1 MGFSWKRAA
10 WGALPGTVL
19 SVAICHVNP
28 WFLDWP
34 VLWIGGVLV
43 APAAV
48 AGWLGPPRG
57 SPLARLLLLGQLLVV
72 VYLAARPRPSLNG
85 VKWLVLGLDGAT
97 ETVSGPLMDAGEL
110 PSLAWI
116 RDGAHATL
124 ASTVPMFSPILWT
137 TISTG
142 RPPGEHGIQGF
153 RVNAREVQHPRFW
166 DFAEAAGHR
175 VGTWKWLVTYPPRQ
189 VNGFQ
194 VPAWLAVAPQTH
206 PSELSFVKEL
216 ELSNRTDRVR
226 VETERSLVRLAVDGV
241 FHGFRLGTLLE
252 AIAAKSTRDPR
263 ERRIRGER
271 VRLWMD
277 RDAFLYALWKHDVDL
292 ATFSIYS
299 IDALSHRF
307 WQFHEPTAFEEPPT
321 DADVGRFRNV
331 VTDAYRDVDKVVG
344 ELLAAVGE
352 GTVVVALSD
361 HGFQALQSEGRSQIH
376 PRTARLEERLVQAV
390 GTVDLTRL
398 GGRMWLV
405 PGDGQEAAAR
415 AFFAELLDGS
425 GDPVFRVESLGQER
439 AGLGLVLAKPEV
451 DLDRLENDTV
461 GGEPLSDYVRVKPDF
476 TGEHHPDAIFWA
488 RGPGL
493 PTGPLGT
500 VSLLDVAPTL
510 LSLMDIAPDP
520 ELPGR
525 AVLGG
530 QGSRVVESGDLL
542 ERQQWLDGREGVNE
556 DRLRALGYIE

>member
-1 MGFSWKRAA
+1 MGFSWTRAA

-19 SVAICHVNP
+19 SVVICVVNP

-34 VLWIGGVLV
+34 ILWIGGVLCT
-43 APAAV
+43 PALV
-48 AGWLGPPRG
+48 AGWLGPARG
-57 SPLARLLLLGQLLVV
+57 SPVARLLLLGQLLVV
-72 VYLAARPRPSLNG
+72 VFLAARSRPSLDG

-97 ETVSGPLMDAGEL
+97 DAVSGPLVGAGEL

-116 RDGAHATL
+116 REGAHATL
-124 ASTVPMFSPILWT
+124 ASAEPMFSPILWT
-137 TISTG
+137 TLATG
-142 RPPGEHGIQGF
+142 WPLEAHGIKGF
-153 RVNAREVQHPRFW
+153 RVSARDVRVPRFW

-189 VNGFQ
+189 VDGFQ
-194 VPAWLAVAPQTH
+194 VPAWLAVDSQTW
-206 PSELSFVKEL
+206 PGELSFAKEL
-216 ELSNRTDRVR
+216 ELSQRMERVQ
-226 VETERSLVRLAVDGV
+226 VETERSLFRIAMDAVC
-241 FHGFRLGTLLE
+241 HGFRLGTLVE
-252 AIAAKSTRDPR
+252 AATTLGTRDPR
-263 ERRIRGER
+263 EKRVRAER
-271 VRLWMD
+271 LRLWMD
-277 RDAFLYALWKHDVDL
+277 RDAFLHALWKHDVDL

-307 WQFHEPTAFEEPPT
+307 WQFHEPTAFEESPSE
-321 DADVGRFRNV
+321 ADVGRFRNV

-361 HGFQALQSEGRSQIH
+361 HGFQALRSGGHSGIQ

-390 GTVDLTRL
+390 GPVDLTRL
-398 GGRMWLV
+398 GGRMVLV
-405 PGDGQEAAAR
+405 PGDGQEAAVR
-415 AFFAELLDGS
+415 TFFAELLDGS
-425 GDPVFRVESLGQER
+425 GDPVFRVESLGQDR

-451 DLDRLENDTV
+451 DRDRLEQDTV
-461 GGEPLSDYVRVKPDF
+461 GGEPLSDYLRVRPDF
-476 TGEHHPDAIFWA
+476 TGEHHPDGIFWA

-493 PTGPLGT
+493 PTGPLGP
-500 VSLLDVAPTL
+500 VNLLDVAPTL

-530 QGSRVVESGDLL
+530 TGSQVVESGDLL

-556 DRLRALGYIE
+556 ERLRALGYVD